1 MPEIRFVTARPPMQ
15 RRPWVVIALGA
26 GVVAC
31 AGLAVLVAVIGGLF
45 DRDSELPG
53 PRAADQPRPAGG
65 TSTSRIPQTPAVPP
79 QDGELFAAVGPGPFR
94 RLANPPGPDST
105 ARGLAFNRDGTV
117 LAAAD
122 EDGVVRVWDVPAA
135 SLRLSYKR
143 HAGMPSSVTL
153 TPDGKTAV
161 SVGQDNT
168 LRVWDT
174 SDGKERLVL
183 KKDVFPPSG
192 AACSPDGKTLAWGAF
207 NNVRLWDLAT
217 VKQVGTLTG
226 HRSYATRM
234 TFLPDGELL
243 VVGDDRG
250 DVKVWDYRA
259 RKLMRAFHA
268 NRVVA
273 AVAPDGKTIASIA
286 SMDYNVHLWDVAIG
300 RHTRDVPDT
309 EVEGVA
315 FSPDGTMV
323 ATAGDH
329 LHVWKLATME
339 PLATL
344 GKAGQGYK
352 PIVFSADG
360 KRLAAGSIQGVH
372 VWELAQPAH

>member
-1 MPEIRFVTARPPMQ
+1 MPEIRFVVSRPLMK

-31 AGLAVLVAVIGGLF
+31 AGLAVLVALIGGLF

-53 PRAADQPRPAGG
+53 PRATKQRPPAGG
-65 TSTSRIPQTPAVPP
+65 TSTSRILQTPAAPP
-79 QDGELFAAVGPGPFR
+79 QDDELFAAVGTGPFR
-94 RLANPPGPDST
+94 RLANPPGARST
-105 ARGLAFNRDGTV
+105 ARGLAFNRDGAV

-122 EDGVVRVWDVPAA
+122 EDGVVRVWDVPACT
-135 SLRLSYKR
+135 LRFAYNR
-143 HAGMPSSVTL
+143 HAGIPTAVTL
-153 TPDGKTAV
+153 TPDGQTAA

-192 AACSPDGKTLAWGAF
+192 VACSPDGKTLAWGAF
-207 NNVRLWDLAT
+207 NTVRLWDLAT
-217 VKQVGTLTG
+217 VKQVGVLTG
-226 HRSYATRM
+226 HKSYAVLM
-234 TFLPDGELL
+234 TFLPEGKLL
-243 VVGDDRG
+243 VVGDDSG
-250 DVKVWDYRA
+250 DVKFWDYRA
-259 RKLMRAFHA
+259 RKVIWAFHA
-268 NRVVA
+268 NKHVA
-273 AVAPDGKTIASIA
+273 AVAPNGKTVATI
-286 SMDYNVHLWDVAIG
+286 DYNVHLWDVPFG
-300 RHTRDVPDT
+300 QHTRDVPGANL
-309 EVEGVA
+309 EGVA

-323 ATAGDH
+323 ATTGDH
-329 LHVWKLATME
+329 LHVWRLATME

-360 KRLAAGSIQGVH
+360 KRLAAASALGVH
-372 VWELAQPAH
+372 VWESAQMAH